1 MEEIKSIYTL
11 VYCGCLKNNAINQ
24 SIQLCTFYTCIFI
37 DIPWCAMYYQCCL
50 ISEFNSTTSINNI
63 FRMLLIFNYYWTYYI
78 PIIPV
83 FFKTFWSLLFPQILN
98 ETLNNIFL
106 CYKKQVIF
114 FFIDEIFNNCLLNV
128 ECWIICL
135 DYTITINL

>member
-11 VYCGCLKNNAINQ
+11 VYCECLKNNAINQ

-37 DIPWCAMYYQCCL
+37 DIPWCAMYYQCYL

-83 FFKTFWSLLFPQILN
+83 FQN
-98 ETLNNIFL
+98 FL
-106 CYKKQVIF
+106 IF
-114 FFIDEIFNNCLLNV
+114 FYFHKYWMKESIRSKFFFHWWNILQLFV
-128 ECWIICL
+128 ECWML
-135 DYTITINL
+135 NYLFGLYNYD